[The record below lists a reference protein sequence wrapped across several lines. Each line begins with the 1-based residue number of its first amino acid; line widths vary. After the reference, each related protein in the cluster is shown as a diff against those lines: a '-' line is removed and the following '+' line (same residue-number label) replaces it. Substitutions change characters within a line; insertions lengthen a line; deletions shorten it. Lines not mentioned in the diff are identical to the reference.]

1 MSTINTYFSQKDNLR
16 DVILENLD
24 LASYSVNV
32 AVAWFTDVKLFSKL
46 LEVQA
51 KGVKVE
57 LIITNHHFNDESK
70 NDYKLIKDN
79 GGVFIEIG
87 GDYNTMH
94 HKFCI
99 IDHKILLQGSFN
111 WTKKANDSNNETLL
125 VIKEDVQS
133 INEFTDEFD
142 RLKKMAGLKK
152 ELHELEISKALKY
165 FALIKTFIE
174 LGKTTEIN
182 QYLHEIKDVIELKT
196 AVDLLFSGEYEK
208 AIAEME
214 SLTKRFTSLTSVSL
228 LEKEELIFKIRLLS
242 EQIKQ
247 IEIEKIE
254 AEEQVDNF
262 NRRYI
267 LELNPLIASVILL
280 KKKIYEKLK
289 KLGIIDETFEKLK
302 EEYEKVREELEKEE
316 EKIVPDLS
324 KDELRDIKNLYHE
337 ASTLCHPDSVKC
349 IFQDKNKAQ
358 DIFSALSSAYKA
370 KDFEKVKQIHAELKA
385 GIFNPENLKDSE
397 MDMLRNRFAVLE
409 HKYKRILNNLMI
421 IKTTDPFLTIKQLKD
436 WDQFF
441 EVQKVLLKN
450 QKEEL
455 ELKYVKN
462 E

>member
-32 AVAWFTDVKLFSKL
+32 AVAWFTDVKLFNKL

-57 LIITNHHFNDESK
+57 LIITNHHFNDESR

-125 VIKEDVQS
+125 VIKEDAQS

-142 RLKKMAGLKK
+142 RLKKMAGLEK
-152 ELHELEISKALKY
+152 ERHELEISKALKY
-165 FALIKTFIE
+165 FALIKTFID
-174 LGKTTEIN
+174 LGKTAEIN
-182 QYLHEIKDVIELKT
+182 QYLHEIKDVAELKT
-196 AVDLLFSGEYEK
+196 AVDLLFNGEYEIAK
-208 AIAEME
+208 AEMDL
-214 SLTKRFTSLTSVSL
+214 LTKKFTALTNVSL
-228 LEKEELIFKIRLLS
+228 LEKEELVFKIRLIS

-247 IEIEKIE
+247 IEIERTE
-254 AEEQVDNF
+254 VEEEIDNF

-267 LELNPLIASVILL
+267 LELNPIIAMIINL

-289 KLGIIDETFEKLK
+289 AKGIFDETFEELK
-302 EEYEKVREELEKEE
+302 NQYERIKEELEKEE
-316 EKIVPDLS
+316 EKEMPDLNEQD
-324 KDELRDIKNLYHE
+324 KADLKRIYHE
-337 ASTLCHPDSVKC
+337 ASTLCHPDSSKC
-349 IFQDKNKAQ
+349 VIEDKTKAEE
-358 DIFSALSSAYKA
+358 IFSALSTAYKT
-370 KDFEKVKQIHAELKA
+370 KDYEKVKEIYDELKL
-385 GIFNPENLKDSE
+385 GVINPETLKDTE
-397 MDMLRNRFAVLE
+397 MEKLRSKLAVLE
-409 HKYKRILNNLMI
+409 FKYNKNIGLLRTL
-421 IKTTDPFLTIKQLKD
+421 KTTDPYLTIKELTN
-436 WDQFF
+436 WDAFF
-441 EVQKVLLKN
+441 ENQKTILLN

-455 ELKYVKN
+455 GLKFVQS
-462 E
+462 